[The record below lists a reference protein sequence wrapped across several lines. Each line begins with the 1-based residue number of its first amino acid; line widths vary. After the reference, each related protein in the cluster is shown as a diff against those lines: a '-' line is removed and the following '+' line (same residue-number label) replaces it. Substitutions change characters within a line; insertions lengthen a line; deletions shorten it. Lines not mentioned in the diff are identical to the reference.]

1 MGTTKRERQKANRQQ
16 RLEELAKQARRDK
29 TRRRAIQIT
38 AVVGGGLILLFGL
51 AYIFK
56 DDTPAALTPATTVAT
71 ATTLNPASTTS
82 GAPTTTLDPASTTT
96 EGPTTTVARE
106 FAFGTAPCPAAD
118 GSTAKPAAFEGAPK
132 LCIDPAKSYSAEVV
146 TNKGSFTIELDA
158 AKSPGN
164 VNNFVVLSRY
174 GYYDGTGCHRVITDF
189 VVQCGRPGTDETAP
203 GYSVPDEL
211 PEPNSYM
218 AGMIVM
224 ANTGQPDS
232 GGGQWFIITGAQ
244 GVALPPQ
251 YTVIGKV
258 TAGMDTTVRAL
269 ANLADPTASN
279 GVPPLVPIDIASITI
294 TES

>member
-1 MGTTKRERQKANRQQ
+1 VGTTKRERQKANRQQ

>member
-1 MGTTKRERQKANRQQ
+1 VGTTKRERQKANRQQ

-71 ATTLNPASTTS
+71 ATTLDASSTTS

-132 LCIDPAKSYSAEVV
+132 LCIDLAKSYSAEVV
-146 TNKGSFTIELDA
+146 TNKGSFTIELDPT
-158 AKSPGN
+158 KSPGN

-174 GYYDGTGCHRVITDF
+174 GYYDGTGCHRVISDF

-224 ANTGQPDS
+224 ANTGQPDT

-251 YTVIGKV
+251 YTIIGKV

-279 GVPPLVPIDIASITI
+279 GVPPLVPIDIASITV